1 MLSLK
6 KKSKDPYWTLISFF
20 PVSRWIHRISVFLT
34 PPLKCASLTDK
45 ITHKTKRLSFPLHIR
60 LSNSTSKTIHSIADT
75 QRMLSPVL
83 KVSREFE
90 RCPPVRLAFVD
101 LVDQLFLHI
110 ERLGQDALAES
121 VKQSVV
127 VANLPAH
134 QVKRLVMKEPSINV
148 SKGGLSG
155 CLKIEDS
162 ERPFV

>member
-1 MLSLK
+1 M
-6 KKSKDPYWTLISFF
+6 
-20 PVSRWIHRISVFLT
+20 
-34 PPLKCASLTDK
+34 
-45 ITHKTKRLSFPLHIR
+45 RLSYRQNYPQDEAPFLAPAYSPFQPDEQNHTL
-60 LSNSTSKTIHSIADT
+60 NSRHSKNAQYSKF
-75 QRMLSPVL
+75 QNSFKSCP
-83 KVSREFE
+83 REFE

-134 QVKRLVMKEPSINV
+134 QVKRLVIKEPSINV
-148 SKGGLSG
+148 SKGSLSG